1 MNTKNLVILSLLIG
15 IGAVLHAVIPGIG
28 NGMKPDMM
36 LTMMFLGIMLFPDK
50 KNVLLVGIVT
60 GLLSGLTTTF
70 PAGLFP
76 NIIDKFI
83 TAFVFYGLFIAS
95 KKFGQTLIG
104 AGALTAV
111 GTIISGSVFLGSA
124 LLLAGLP
131 GSMTFGALF
140 VGIVIPTMVLNTVI
154 IVIVYPIVQSIMK
167 RSGYA
172 PVKPAI
178 QEQK

>member
-60 GLLSGLTTTF
+60 GVLSGLTTTF
-70 PAGLFP
+70 PGGLFP
-76 NIIDKFI
+76 NIIDKFV
-83 TAFVFYGLFIAS
+83 TAFVFYLLFLAL
-95 KKFGQTLIG
+95 KKFSQTLVG
-104 AGALTAV
+104 AGVLTAV

-124 LLLAGLP
+124 QFLAGLP
-131 GSMTFGALF
+131 GSLTFGALF
-140 VGIVIPTMVLNTVI
+140 AAVVIPTTVLNTI
-154 IVIVYPIVQSIMK
+154 IIAIVYPIVQSIMK
-167 RSGYA
+167 RSGYT
-172 PVKPAI
+172 PVKPAF

>member
-1 MNTKNLVILSLLIG
+1 MNTKNLVALSLLMG

-60 GLLSGLTTTF
+60 GLLSALTTSF
-70 PAGLFP
+70 PAGQLP
-76 NIIDKFI
+76 NIIDKLV
-83 TAFVFYGLFIAS
+83 TAFVFYLLFLAF
-95 KKFGQTLIG
+95 KKFSHTLVG

-111 GTIISGSVFLGSA
+111 GTIVSGSVFLGSA
-124 LLLAGLP
+124 QFIAGLP

-140 VGIVIPTMVLNTVI
+140 VGVVLPAVALNTITISV
-154 IVIVYPIVQSIMK
+154 VYPVVRSVIKRTGFSPVQ
-167 RSGYA
+167 A
-172 PVKPAI
+172 AV

>member
-36 LTMMFLGIMLFPDK
+36 LTMTFLGIMLFPDK

-60 GLLSGLTTTF
+60 GVLSGLTTTF
-70 PAGLFP
+70 PGGLVP
-76 NIIDKFI
+76 NIIDKFV
-83 TAFVFYGLFIAS
+83 TAFVFYLMFIAL
-95 KKFGQTLIG
+95 KKFSQTLVK

-111 GTIISGSVFLGSA
+111 GTIVSGSVFLGSA
-124 LLLAGLP
+124 QFLAGLP

-140 VGIVIPTMVLNTVI
+140 VGIVIPTMVLNTII

-172 PVKPAI
+172 PASPAI